1 MFRNV
6 AMLSIQK
13 NTNALGLA
21 CESDIGFW
29 TKIQLPKKQFIKVH
43 ILIKV
48 LKVLLGV
55 ERKKNHVWYRK
66 GTFFNLHGQKNQMN
80 WITVCHFSVFYK

>member
-29 TKIQLPKKQFIKVH
+29 TKIQLPKKQLIKVH
-43 ILIKV
+43 IL
-48 LKVLLGV
+48 
-55 ERKKNHVWYRK
+55 K
-66 GTFFNLHGQKNQMN
+66 GDKAIL
-80 WITVCHFSVFYK
+80 